1 MANHE
6 SGRAKS
12 IVAAAAAAASVPGAL
27 SHALGEWEQWA
38 VQTCRMFGIE
48 R

>member
-12 IVAAAAAAASVPGAL
+12 IVAAAAASVPGAL